1 MCTFGTVKNEIFGR
15 NGAECQKVFSVKLVL
30 ECTYICNCGIFI
42 VKNRWFPVD
51 NGSLTVFYVIYSK
64 LVINHIAMEICRNI
78 VPVWQLRILIAVMMR
93 TPNDG

>member
-1 MCTFGTVKNEIFGR
+1 MALVTIAPVVREGGR
-15 NGAECQKVFSVKLVL
+15 GGV
-30 ECTYICNCGIFI
+30 G
-42 VKNRWFPVD
+42 WFEWFTA
-51 NGSLTVFYVIYSK
+51 GEQQYSK